1 MSQRQ
6 NTPRYIL
13 LAAVLL
19 LATISRG
26 QQGNGSSD
34 TYLLGA
40 RDLVDVRV
48 LEVPELNVERR
59 VNEGGVL
66 DLPLIGQLP
75 VAGLTADEA
84 RDRLRTLLQ
93 SKYVNSATVSITV
106 KEYVN
111 KMVSIVG
118 AVQHPGPMSVSG
130 QWDLVQVISAAGGL
144 TSGAGRKIYIT
155 RRSQNGLADTL
166 EIKSDELFRGG
177 SSRWN
182 IAIFPSDIIHVPA
195 RTTVRL
201 FCLGEVMHPGAIE
214 FDSDDRI
221 TVLSVIAKAG
231 GLTDRAS
238 SSIRVKR
245 KSDDGAADEE
255 ILLNYRRIVSGKDKD
270 PVLLPDDVLIVASAL
285 F

>member
-1 MSQRQ
+1 MNRGPQQLSRF
-6 NTPRYIL
+6 L
-13 LAAVLL
+13 VLAVIVVV
-19 LATISRG
+19 ATAARAQS
-26 QQGNGSSD
+26 NASEA
-34 TYLLGA
+34 YLLGA
-40 RDLVDVRV
+40 RDLLDIRV
-48 LEVPELNVERR
+48 LEVTELNVERR
-59 VNEGGVL
+59 VTEGGMI

-111 KMVSIVG
+111 KTVSVVG
-118 AVQHPGPMSVSG
+118 AVQKPGALSVSG

-144 TSGAGRKIYIT
+144 TASAGRKIYVS
-155 RRSQNGLADTL
+155 RRAENGLADTL

-177 SSRWN
+177 STRWN
-182 IAIFPSDIIHVPA
+182 ITIFPSDIIHVPS

-221 TVLSVIAKAG
+221 TLLSVIAKAG

-245 KSDDGAADEE
+245 KNEDSGLDEE
-255 ILLNYRRIVSGKDKD
+255 MLLNYRRVVSGRDKD
-270 PVLLPDDVLIVASAL
+270 PALRPDDVVIVSSAL

>member
-1 MSQRQ
+1 MNR
-6 NTPRYIL
+6 THIL
-13 LAAVLL
+13 RITCLAALL
-19 LATISRG
+19 FGAVISHA
-26 QQGNGSSD
+26 QQGTGD
-34 TYLLGA
+34 AYLLGA
-40 RDLVDVRV
+40 RDLLDVRV
-48 LEVPELNVERR
+48 LEIPELNVERR
-59 VNEGGVL
+59 VTEGGVV

-84 RDRLRTLLQ
+84 RERLRTLLE
-93 SKYVNSATVSITV
+93 SRYVNSATVSITI

-111 KMVSIVG
+111 KAVSIVG
-118 AVQHPGPMSVSG
+118 AVQRPGPLSVSG

-144 TSGAGRKIYIT
+144 SANAGRKIYVT
-155 RRSQNGLADTL
+155 RRAENGLSDTL

-182 IAIFPSDIIHVPA
+182 ITIFPSDIIHVPA

-201 FCLGEVMHPGAIE
+201 FCLGEVMNPGAIE

-221 TVLSVIAKAG
+221 TLLSVIAKAG
-231 GLTDRAS
+231 GLNDRAAS
-238 SSIRVKR
+238 GIRVKR
-245 KSDDGAADEE
+245 KSEDRGEDEE

-270 PVLLPDDVLIVASAL
+270 PVLRPDDVIIVSSSL

>member
-1 MSQRQ
+1 M
-6 NTPRYIL
+6 L
-13 LAAVLL
+13 LAA
-19 LATISRG
+19 ATGRAQPNSAG
-26 QQGNGSSD
+26 D
-34 TYLLGA
+34 TYLLGS
-40 RDLVDVRV
+40 RDLLEIRV
-48 LEVPELNVERR
+48 LEVPELNVDRR
-59 VNEGGVL
+59 VSEGGVV

-84 RDRLRTLLQ
+84 RDRLRALLQ
-93 SKYVNSATVSITV
+93 SKYVNSATVSITI

-111 KMVSIVG
+111 KTVSVVG
-118 AVQHPGPMSVSG
+118 AVQRPGMLSVSG

-144 TSGAGRKIYIT
+144 SASAGRKIYVT
-155 RRSQNGLADTL
+155 RRAENGLSDTL

-182 IAIFPSDIIHVPA
+182 VTIFPSDIIHVPA

-201 FCLGEVMHPGAIE
+201 FCLGEVAHPGAIE

-221 TVLSVIAKAG
+221 TLLSVIAKAG
-231 GLTDRAS
+231 GLSDRAS

-245 KSDDGAADEE
+245 KIEDRGEDQEL
-255 ILLNYRRIVSGKDKD
+255 LLNYRRIVSGRDKD
-270 PVLLPDDVLIVASAL
+270 PLLLPDDVVIVSSSL